1 MASTGEQAMEDVGNT
16 LLELAKAVA
25 ELTEIVI
32 KQDGQIRQ
40 LESTA
45 ATYITDLRSRVGI
58 LETLGT
64 NEQIHKR
71 YR

>member
-1 MASTGEQAMEDVGNT
+1 VASTGEQAMEDVSKT

-45 ATYITDLRSRVGI
+45 TTYITDLRSRVGI
-58 LETLGT
+58 LETRT
-64 NEQIHKR
+64 ENSQIPRR